1 MGRFASTV
9 GFYAR
14 YRKPY
19 PPKFFKKVA
28 EKIVLRGNESLL
40 DVGCGPALLAIG
52 FGPFVGRCTGLDPET
67 GMIAAA
73 KAGSW
78 TLPDPRSDR
87 GIPNDSNLRCHHYWL
102 RTSLVGT

>member
-14 YRKPY
+14 YRKRY

-28 EKIVLRGNESLL
+28 EKIVLRGTESLL

-73 KAGSW
+73 KAARRRRELHS
-78 TLPDPRSDR
+78 P
-87 GIPNDSNLRCHHYWL
+87 
-102 RTSLVGT
+102 